1 MIPMVHVLS
10 TETGDYPITDKLA
23 AIYQACRIRSDG
35 QPDAR
40 TRYGKIWYKEFN
52 AFRDEKLREYLAA

>member
-1 MIPMVHVLS
+1 MIPMVHIL
-10 TETGDYPITDKLA
+10 TTDTGNYRITDKLA
-23 AIYQACRIRSDG
+23 TIYRGCKIRSDG

-40 TRYGKIWYKEFN
+40 TRYGKLWYQEFN